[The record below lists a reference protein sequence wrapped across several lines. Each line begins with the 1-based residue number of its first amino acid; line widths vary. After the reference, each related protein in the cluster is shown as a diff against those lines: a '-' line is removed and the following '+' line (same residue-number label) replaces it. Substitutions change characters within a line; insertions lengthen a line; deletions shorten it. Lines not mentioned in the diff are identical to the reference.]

1 MSDEDMML
9 VDDEEIVP
17 IKNKGKEKAVD
28 NVDVDDNL
36 PW

>member
-1 MSDEDMML
+1 ML

-17 IKNKGKEKAVD
+17 IKNKGKEKAVETAD
-28 NVDVDDNL
+28 IEDNL